1 MFGYFRPYHS
11 QLTNSE
17 KRKFESY
24 YCRICYCLRIAGGQ
38 TARFCT
44 TYDAA
49 IYSIIVDLQMKA
61 TPPPQLPCERFGKK
75 NLRHYV
81 QDDIGLKFARL
92 SLISLGEKIRDDQV
106 DNGGA
111 GTRLASALFS
121 SSIAKA
127 KEKEPA
133 LAKNSYDGTER
144 INELQSS
151 NALPEKVFEA
161 YGDMAVGSFN
171 QFLDMSSG
179 TEELIRSVS
188 EWIFLVD
195 MICDYDDDYKNG
207 TYNGFKTDGYKTF
220 KEYFDVNYSAVLEVA
235 EKMSNRLIAAVMAVR
250 DDSELWT
257 ILYKIITH
265 AVDTVI
271 PDVIEGK
278 DVKFHYFSDL
288 FERIGKNKRAKKERR
303 RLGVENY
310 EKS

>member
-24 YCRICYCLRIAGGQ
+24 YCRICYCLRIVGGQ

-49 IYSIIVDLQMKA
+49 IYSMIVDLQMKA
-61 TPPPQLPCERFGKK
+61 TPPPELPCERFGKK
-75 NLRHYV
+75 NLRYFAC
-81 QDDIGLKFARL
+81 DDIGLKFARL

-106 DNGGA
+106 DNGGV
-111 GTRLASALFS
+111 GTRLAAKLFAS
-121 SSIAKA
+121 PIAKA

-133 LAKNSYDGTER
+133 IARNSFEGTER
-144 INELQSS
+144 INALQ
-151 NALPEKVFEA
+151 NANATPEEVFRS
-161 YGDMAVGSFN
+161 YGDMAADTFS
-171 QFLDMSSG
+171 QFLDMSKQ
-179 TEELIRSVS
+179 TEELVRSVS

-220 KEYFDVNYSAVLEVA
+220 KDYFDVHYLRVLGIA
-235 EKMSNRLIAAVMAVR
+235 QKMSNRMIDAVMAVR
-250 DDSELWT
+250 DDSDIWN

-278 DVKFHYFSDL
+278 DIKFHYFSDL
-288 FERIGKNKRAKKERR
+288 FERIRKNKRAKRDRK
-303 RLGVENY
+303 RLGVENH